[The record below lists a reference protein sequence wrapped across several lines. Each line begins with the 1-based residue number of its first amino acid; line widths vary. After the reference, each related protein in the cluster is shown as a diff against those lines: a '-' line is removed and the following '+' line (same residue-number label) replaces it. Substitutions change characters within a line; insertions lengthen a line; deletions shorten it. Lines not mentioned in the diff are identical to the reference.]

1 MLFGKIKNTD
11 DEWGFD
17 VFEKT
22 FDTFITIS
30 SSEHLNIIKAAN
42 TQGKLIKGDK
52 DGKPIL
58 VDPPEPTEKEKN
70 EQRINE
76 LESYLRI
83 TDWYAIRQA
92 DTGTPIPEEIKT
104 KRQQARTEI
113 SALREG
119 TV

>member
-22 FDTFITIS
+22 FDTFITVS
-30 SSEHLNIIKAAN
+30 SSEHLNIIKSAN

-58 VDPPEPTEKEKN
+58 VDPPEPTEKEKK

-76 LESYLRI
+76 LESYLRK

-92 DTGTPIPEEIKT
+92 DAGTPIPEEVKT

-119 TV
+119 PV